1 MEIAQIVNILHTVP
15 AKNLKLIQLVN
26 DLVGLNGD
34 IDAKQVDE
42 RDDEIALAKL
52 EAEAYANATA
62 RAIDTLL
69 RIRPVTGG
77 NS

>member
-1 MEIAQIVNILHTVP
+1 MEIAQIVNILQTVP

-26 DLVGLNGD
+26 ELVGPDGD

-69 RIRPVTGG
+69 RIRPITGG
-77 NS
+77 KS

>member
-1 MEIAQIVNILHTVP
+1 MEIAQVVNILQTVP

-26 DLVGLNGD
+26 ELVGPDGD
-34 IDAKQVDE
+34 IDAKQVDK

-52 EAEAYANATA
+52 EAEAYARATEQ
-62 RAIDTLL
+62 AIETLM